1 MKTGKVCGRLWR
13 RENVVAAC
21 ALFLLVIIAG
31 CAGPRA
37 GLDRSQ
43 QVFDDYAAGKVL
55 EGHVYYTTGP
65 QNAPDGILGVSRGY
79 TLVSERWKERE
90 VDPQSLLHL
99 VNNMNRE
106 FGSPTSGL
114 VGAYVLSAEGDQIG
128 VWYSGVALTTVEML
142 GDGKVR
148 IDPPNPAAVMQLR
161 DRSSK

>member
-1 MKTGKVCGRLWR
+1 MTTGRMCPAPGGR
-13 RENVVAAC
+13 EGVVAAC
-21 ALFLLVIIAG
+21 ALLLLVIVAG

-43 QVFDDYAAGKVL
+43 RVFDDYAAGKVL

-65 QNAPDGILGVSRGY
+65 QQAPDAILGVSRSY
-79 TLVSERWKERE
+79 TLQSERWVERNL
-90 VDPQSLLHL
+90 DAQSLLRL
-99 VNNMNRE
+99 VRSMDRE
-106 FGSPTSGL
+106 FGSPVSGL
-114 VGAYVLSAEGDQIG
+114 VGAGVLSAEGDQIG
-128 VWYSGVALTTVEML
+128 VWYSAIALTTVEML